1 MSIIL
6 DKEIYNQVIA
16 QKLANEQTITELYAN
31 FDNFTQEEKFIAL
44 DMITDF
50 NIINEEFQK
59 YIVIYNQS
67 VQSENHSNEYIV
79 ISGDTI
85 HSIAQKE
92 TGDYQN
98 WKKIMEFN
106 SLSDLELEVGT
117 IILIPRNL

>member
-1 MSIIL
+1 LIKKFII
-6 DKEIYNQVIA
+6 
-16 QKLANEQTITELYAN
+16 QKIANEKAIADLYAN
-31 FDNFTQEEKFIAL
+31 FENFTQEEKFAAL

-59 YIVIYNQS
+59 YIVVYNQATKD
-67 VQSENHSNEYIV
+67 EIHSNEYIV
-79 ISGDTI
+79 IYGDTI

-106 SLSDLELEVGT
+106 NLSDVNLEVGSV
-117 IILIPRNL
+117 ILIPRNI